1 MMWRPLAI
9 LLSVSLLAACS
20 KTPPKTEPITGGD
33 PRHGRE
39 LLARYGCASCHKIK
53 GIAHADS
60 QVGPPLDEIRSRG
73 YIAGVL
79 PHSADNLM
87 KWIRHPREIVPNT
100 AMPDL
105 GVTEAEARDMAAYL
119 YSQ

>member
-1 MMWRPLAI
+1 MIRRALT
-9 LLSVSLLAACS
+9 LLLCAALLAACS
-20 KTPPKTEPITGGD
+20 KTPPRTEPITGGD

-53 GIAHADS
+53 GIAHSDS
-60 QVGPPLDEIRSRG
+60 QVGPPLDEIRKRG

-79 PHSADNLM
+79 PHNADNLM
-87 KWIRHPREIVPNT
+87 TWIRHPRAIVPNT

>member
-1 MMWRPLAI
+1 MTRRTLAV
-9 LLSVSLLAACS
+9 LLYAALLAACS
-20 KTPPKTEPITGGD
+20 KTPPTTEPITGGD

-39 LLARYGCASCHKIK
+39 LLARYGCASCHRIK

-60 QVGPPLDEIRSRG
+60 HVGPPLDEVRARG
-73 YIAGVL
+73 YIAGVM
-79 PHSADNLM
+79 PHTADNLIE
-87 KWIRHPREIVPNT
+87 WIRHPRQVVPNT
-100 AMPDL
+100 AMPEL